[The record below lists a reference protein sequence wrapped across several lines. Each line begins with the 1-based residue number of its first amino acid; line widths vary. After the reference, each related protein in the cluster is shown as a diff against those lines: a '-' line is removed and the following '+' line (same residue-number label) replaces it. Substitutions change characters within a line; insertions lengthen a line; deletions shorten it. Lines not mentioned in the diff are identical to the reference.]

1 MDARDFAARVR
12 RCFEAGT
19 SKTIAT
25 LRRDG
30 APRISGSELAFT
42 DGEVTLGMM
51 GGSMKLLDV
60 RRDPR
65 VALHSPTIEPPKHDM
80 STWPGD
86 AKLAGRLV
94 EPAPPAGDPDRVA
107 DPSRSTSARSC

>member
-1 MDARDFAARVR
+1 MDAWDFAARVR

-42 DGEVTLGMM
+42 DGEVTLGDD
-51 GGSMKLLDV
+51 GWLHET
-60 RRDPR
+60 PR
-65 VALHSPTIEPPKHDM
+65 C
-80 STWPGD
+80 
-86 AKLAGRLV
+86 
-94 EPAPPAGDPDRVA
+94 PA
-107 DPSRSTSARSC
+107 